1 MIVAIDGPAGSG
13 KSSVARR
20 IAKERQLTLLDT
32 GAMYRAITWECL
44 QEGIDPTDES
54 AVGRLADQAHIDF
67 GTAADGSQ
75 TVALNGTDV
84 TQQIRTPQVDQNVS
98 AVSAIHEVRKAMV
111 ELQRQMGAQGDVIA
125 EGRDIGTTVFP
136 NADVK
141 IFLTASPEARAF
153 RRTAQRE
160 GMDAAIQA
168 DAQVNA
174 REQEKIL
181 QDLIRRD
188 QLDSSRAESP
198 LRQAEDA
205 HHIDSSDLTFD
216 QVVSQIEA
224 LMDEVTNA

>member
-111 ELQRQMGAQGDVIA
+111 ELQRQMGAQGDERITPDALA
-125 EGRDIGTTVFP
+125 ELTGTIPYEIMLGFGPRV
-136 NADVK
+136 
-141 IFLTASPEARAF
+141 ARAY
-153 RRTAQRE
+153 
-160 GMDAAIQA
+160 I
-168 DAQVNA
+168 N
-174 REQEKIL
+174 
-181 QDLIRRD
+181 
-188 QLDSSRAESP
+188 
-198 LRQAEDA
+198 
-205 HHIDSSDLTFD
+205 
-216 QVVSQIEA
+216 
-224 LMDEVTNA
+224 